1 VEGAVVVGRLADA
14 LPSMS
19 SMLADLVN
27 AESPSADQDATNAC
41 ARVLERQV
49 RDVLSADAEWL
60 ERDGRAHLRWHF
72 GGPTRVLLLG
82 HLDTVWPVG
91 TLERWP
97 FRVEGQTATGP
108 GCFDMKAG
116 LVQGLWALA
125 QLRDLAGVTLLVTTD
140 EEVGSPT
147 SRGLVEESAREAR
160 AVLVLEPSAEGA
172 LKIARKGISHYR
184 VQVTGRA
191 AHAGLEPWKGANAGL
206 ELAHQLLAIEQLGR
220 ADAGTTVTPTTLTA
234 GTTANTVPA
243 SAEAF
248 VDVRVVDAAEQVRV
262 DTDIRRL
269 APRLPGT
276 SVAISGGLNRPPMQ
290 RAATTQLF
298 ALAEAA
304 AARAGLPALHGVEV
318 GGGSDGNFTAGLGV
332 PTLDGLG
339 AVGAG
344 AHAEGEHVLL
354 DAMPSRAA
362 LVALLTEQLLG
373 DPVA

>member
-1 VEGAVVVGRLADA
+1 MVVGRLADA

-49 RDVLSADAEWL
+49 RDVLGADAEWV